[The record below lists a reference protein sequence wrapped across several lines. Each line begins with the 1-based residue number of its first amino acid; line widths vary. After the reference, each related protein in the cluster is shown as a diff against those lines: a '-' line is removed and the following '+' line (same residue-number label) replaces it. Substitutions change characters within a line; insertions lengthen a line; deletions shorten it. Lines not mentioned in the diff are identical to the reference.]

1 MLNDRPEKLLLV
13 IINEMKNIKGLWVL
27 MVLTILA
34 ITGFQ
39 AYWLKTNYDKEN
51 RQLSFRTNV
60 AFRETIR
67 ELQAK
72 KFNFDDEINDSLPAR
87 SKMKIEI
94 EGFPD
99 DPPPIRMQ
107 QKENFVNLV
116 NVLRQRT
123 KTRATDSN
131 SKKENVIIALDQTK
145 SFISTDSTHKQF
157 KFNMQTNRH
166 VDGGFIRLLYGA
178 DSLQDSIRVKEI
190 DSAYR
195 IALKEENLKI
205 PFTIKRLDSLIEVE
219 LPRHE
224 FNKMTVG
231 FAHPVT
237 YELNVSNRFPYIMKK
252 MLSPILFSIFLV
264 GVTILSFVLLY
275 RNMLKQKRLTEL
287 KNDFINNITHE
298 LKTPIATV
306 GVAIEALRNFNAI
319 NDPQRTKEYLD
330 ISQNELQRL
339 SLLVD
344 KVLKLSMFE
353 NKEVQLK
360 YENFS
365 VKNIIEEVIG
375 SMRLQMDKQ
384 GAQCEAITEGKD
396 FIIAADKLHITS
408 VVYNLVDN
416 ALKYSPVSPLIKIL
430 LKDAGDR
437 IVLSVADNGIGI
449 TPEYKDKVFDK
460 FFRVPAGDT
469 HNVKGYGLGLSYVAY
484 IVEKHNGKITVESEP
499 GKGSVFSIT
508 LPKSLNS

>member
-1 MLNDRPEKLLLV
+1 MLNDRPEKLLLFF
-13 IINEMKNIKGLWVL
+13 ISKMKNVKGLWLL
-27 MVLTILA
+27 MVLTILV

-72 KFNFDDEINDSLPAR
+72 KFDFGNEINDSLPTR
-87 SKMKIEI
+87 KTMKIEI

-99 DPPPIRMQ
+99 DPPPMRMR

-116 NVLRQRT
+116 NVLRQKT
-123 KTRATDSN
+123 KPPTNDSN
-131 SKKENVIIALDQTK
+131 SKKENIIIAMDQTN
-145 SFISTDSTHKQF
+145 SFISTDSGHK
-157 KFNMQTNRH
+157 KFNFNVKTNHRM
-166 VDGGFIRLLYGA
+166 DGGFIKLLYGA

-195 IALKEENLKI
+195 IALKEENIKI
-205 PFTIKRLDSLIEVE
+205 PFTINRLDSLIEE
-219 LPRHE
+219 DLPRHE

-231 FAHPVT
+231 FANPVT
-237 YELNVSNRFPYIMKK
+237 YELNVGNRFPYIMKK
-252 MLSPILFSIFLV
+252 MLSPILFSLFLV

-275 RNMLKQKRLTEL
+275 RNMLKQKRLTVL
-287 KNDFINNITHE
+287 KNDFISNITHE

-319 NDPQRTKEYLD
+319 NDPLRTKEYLD

-360 YENFS
+360 YESFN
-365 VKNIIEEVIG
+365 VKNIIDEVTG
-375 SMRLQMDKQ
+375 SMKLQMEKQ
-384 GAQCEAITEGKD
+384 GAVCDVITEGTD
-396 FIIAADKLHITS
+396 FTIAADKLHITS

-416 ALKYSPVSPLIKIL
+416 ALKYSPASPLIKIL
-430 LKDAGDR
+430 LKDDGDK
-437 IVLSVADNGIGI
+437 ITLSVADNGIGI
-449 TPEYKDKVFDK
+449 APEYKDKVFDK

-469 HNVKGYGLGLSYVAY
+469 HNVKGYGLGLSYVSY
-484 IVEKHNGKITVESEP
+484 IIEKHNGKITVESEP
-499 GKGSVFSIT
+499 GKGSTFTIT
-508 LPKSLNS
+508 LPKNVNS

>member
-1 MLNDRPEKLLLV
+1 MTDRKNYFWFLLLK
-13 IINEMKNIKGLWVL
+13 MKNVKGLLVL
-27 MVLTILA
+27 MVLTILV

-72 KFNFDDEINDSLPAR
+72 KFDFGNDINDSLPTR
-87 SKMKIEI
+87 KKMKIEI

-99 DPPPIRMQ
+99 GPPPMRMR

-116 NVLRQRT
+116 NVLRQKT
-123 KTRATDSN
+123 KPLTTDSN
-131 SKKENVIIALDQTK
+131 SKKEKIIIAMDQTN
-145 SFISTDSTHKQF
+145 SFITGDSTHKEF
-157 KFNMQTNRH
+157 KFNMKANHRM
-166 VDGGFIRLLYGA
+166 DEGFVQLLYGA
-178 DSLQDSIRVKEI
+178 DSLQDSLRVKEI
-190 DSAYR
+190 DSAYVMT
-195 IALKEENLKI
+195 LKEESI
-205 PFTIKRLDSLIEVE
+205 QVPFSINRLDTFIESE
-219 LPRHE
+219 ITGHE

-237 YELNVSNRFPYIMKK
+237 YELNVGNRFAYIMKK
-252 MLSPILFSIFLV
+252 MLSPILFSLFLV

-275 RNMLKQKRLTEL
+275 RNMLKQKRLTAL
-287 KNDFINNITHE
+287 KNDFISNITHE

-306 GVAIEALRNFNAI
+306 GVAIEALQNFNAI
-319 NDPQRTKEYLD
+319 NDPIRTKEYLD

-360 YENFS
+360 YESFN
-365 VKNIIEEVIG
+365 VKNIIDEVTG
-375 SMRLQMDKQ
+375 SMKLQMEKQ
-384 GAQCEAITEGKD
+384 GAQCEVLTEGND
-396 FIIAADKLHITS
+396 FTIAADKLHITS

-416 ALKYSPVSPLIKIL
+416 ALKYSPGSSLIKIL
-430 LKDAGDR
+430 LKDDGDR
-437 IVLSVADNGIGI
+437 ITLSVADNGIGI
-449 TPEYKDKVFDK
+449 AQEYKDKVFDK

-484 IVEKHNGKITVESEP
+484 IVEKHNGKIKVESEP

-508 LPKSLNS
+508 LPKSVNL

>member
-1 MLNDRPEKLLLV
+1 MLNDRPEKLLL
-13 IINEMKNIKGLWVL
+13 IYINKMKNIKGLWVL

-34 ITGFQ
+34 ITCFQ

-72 KFNFDDEINDSLPAR
+72 KFDFDDEMLKSLPPNAI
-87 SKMKIEI
+87 KKIEVKNL
-94 EGFPD
+94 PD
-99 DPPPIRMQ
+99 EPHHLGMREREDI
-107 QKENFVNLV
+107 VNMV
-116 NVLRQRT
+116 NVYRERRRISASDTVKRKNIIITMDQT
-123 KTRATDSN
+123 NSFIKTDS
-131 SKKENVIIALDQTK
+131 ARQ
-145 SFISTDSTHKQF
+145 QF
-157 KFNMQTNRH
+157 KFNMKANHRT
-166 VDGGFIRLLYGA
+166 DGEFIKLLYGA

-190 DSAYR
+190 DSSYR
-195 IALKEENLKI
+195 IALKEENIKI
-205 PFTIKRLDSLIEVE
+205 PFTINRLDSLIEE
-219 LPRHE
+219 DLPRHE

-237 YELNVSNRFPYIMKK
+237 YELNVGNRFPYILKK
-252 MLSPILFSIFLV
+252 MISPILFSLFLV

-319 NDPQRTKEYLD
+319 NDPARTKEYLD

-360 YENFS
+360 YES
-365 VKNIIEEVIG
+365 VNVKSIIDEVTG
-375 SMRLQMDKQ
+375 SMKLQIEKQ
-384 GAQCEAITEGKD
+384 GAQCEVLTEGND
-396 FIIAADKLHITS
+396 FTVAADKLHITS

-416 ALKYSPVSPLIKIL
+416 ALKYSPVSPIIKLL
-430 LKDAGDR
+430 LKDGGDR

-449 TPEYKDKVFDK
+449 APEYKDKVFDK

-484 IVEKHNGKITVESEP
+484 IVEKHKGKITVDSEP

>member
-1 MLNDRPEKLLLV
+1 MTDRKNYFWFLLLK
-13 IINEMKNIKGLWVL
+13 MKNVKGLLVL
-27 MVLTILA
+27 MVLTILV

-72 KFNFDDEINDSLPAR
+72 KFDFGNDINDSLPTR
-87 SKMKIEI
+87 KKMKIEI

-99 DPPPIRMQ
+99 GPPPMRMR

-116 NVLRQRT
+116 NVLRQKT
-123 KTRATDSN
+123 KPLTTDSN
-131 SKKENVIIALDQTK
+131 SKKEKIIIAMDQTN
-145 SFISTDSTHKQF
+145 SFITGDSTHKEF
-157 KFNMQTNRH
+157 KFNMKANHRM
-166 VDGGFIRLLYGA
+166 DEGFVQLLYGA
-178 DSLQDSIRVKEI
+178 DSLQDSLRVKEI
-190 DSAYR
+190 DSAYVMT
-195 IALKEENLKI
+195 LKEESI
-205 PFTIKRLDSLIEVE
+205 QVPFSINRLDTFIESE
-219 LPRHE
+219 ITGHE

-237 YELNVSNRFPYIMKK
+237 YELNVGNRFAYNMKK
-252 MLSPILFSIFLV
+252 MLSPILFSLFLV

-275 RNMLKQKRLTEL
+275 RNMLKQKRLTAL
-287 KNDFINNITHE
+287 KNDFISNITHE

-306 GVAIEALRNFNAI
+306 GVAIEALQNFNAI
-319 NDPQRTKEYLD
+319 NDPIRTKEYLD

-360 YENFS
+360 YESFN
-365 VKNIIEEVIG
+365 VKNIIDEVTG
-375 SMRLQMDKQ
+375 SMKLQMEKQ
-384 GAQCEAITEGKD
+384 GAQCEVLTEGND
-396 FIIAADKLHITS
+396 FTIAADKLHITS

-416 ALKYSPVSPLIKIL
+416 ALKYSPGSSLIKIL
-430 LKDAGDR
+430 LKDDGDR
-437 IVLSVADNGIGI
+437 ITLSVADNGIGI
-449 TPEYKDKVFDK
+449 AQEYKDKVFDK

-484 IVEKHNGKITVESEP
+484 IVEKHNGKIKVESEP

-508 LPKSLNS
+508 LPKSVNL

>member
-1 MLNDRPEKLLLV
+1 MQNDSPEKLLLV
-13 IINEMKNIKGLWVL
+13 IINEMKNIKALWVL

-72 KFNFDDEINDSLPAR
+72 KFEFGNEINDSLPAR
-87 SKMKIEI
+87 KKMKIEI
-94 EGFPD
+94 EGFPE
-99 DPPPIRMQ
+99 DPPPVRMM

-116 NVLRQRT
+116 NALRQKT
-123 KTRATDSN
+123 KTSSDSNKGREKIIIATD
-131 SKKENVIIALDQTK
+131 QTN
-145 SFISTDSTHKQF
+145 SFITTDSTRKQF
-157 KFNMQTNRH
+157 NFNIKDDRH
-166 VDGGFIRLLYGA
+166 MGGGFIQLLYGA
-178 DSLQDSIRVKEI
+178 DSLQDSLRVKEI
-190 DSAYR
+190 DSAYF
-195 IALKEENLKI
+195 IALKEESIQI
-205 PFTIKRLDSLIEVE
+205 PFSINRLDTFIESE
-219 LPRHE
+219 TPGHE
-224 FNKMTVG
+224 FNKMTIG

-237 YELNVSNRFPYIMKK
+237 YELNLGNRFPYIMKK
-252 MLSPILFSIFLV
+252 MLSPILFSLFLV

-275 RNMLKQKRLTEL
+275 RNMLKQQRLTAL
-287 KNDFINNITHE
+287 KNDFISNITHE

-319 NDPQRTKEYLD
+319 NDPIRTKEYLD

-360 YENFS
+360 YESFNL
-365 VKNIIEEVIG
+365 KNIIDEVTG
-375 SMRLQMDKQ
+375 SMKLQMEKL
-384 GAQCEAITEGKD
+384 GAECEITTEGNE
-396 FIIAADKLHITS
+396 FTVAADKLHITS
-408 VVYNLVDN
+408 VVYNLLDN
-416 ALKYSPVSPLIKIL
+416 ALKYSPVSPVIKIV
-430 LKDAGDR
+430 LKDAGDH
-437 IVLSVADNGIGI
+437 ITFSVADNGIGI
-449 TPEYKDKVFDK
+449 APEYKDKVFDK

-469 HNVKGYGLGLSYVAY
+469 HNVKGYGLGLSYVSY
-484 IVEKHNGKITVESEP
+484 IVEKHKGKITVESEP
-499 GKGSVFSIT
+499 GKGSTFLIT
-508 LPKSLNS
+508 LPKNLKS

>member
-1 MLNDRPEKLLLV
+1 MTGGKNYFWFLLLK
-13 IINEMKNIKGLWVL
+13 MKNVKGLLVL
-27 MVLTILA
+27 MVLTILV

-60 AFRETIR
+60 SFRETIR

-72 KFNFDDEINDSLPAR
+72 KFDFGNEINDSLPTR
-87 SKMKIEI
+87 KRMKIEI

-99 DPPPIRMQ
+99 DPPPMRMR

-116 NVLRQRT
+116 NVLRQKT
-123 KTRATDSN
+123 KAPTTDSN
-131 SKKENVIIALDQTK
+131 SKKQKIIFAMDQTN
-145 SFISTDSTHKQF
+145 SFITGDSTHKQF
-157 KFNMQTNRH
+157 KFNMNRNH
-166 VDGGFIRLLYGA
+166 RMDAGFVQLLYGA
-178 DSLQDSIRVKEI
+178 DSLQDSLRVKEI
-190 DSAYR
+190 DSAYHM
-195 IALKEENLKI
+195 ALKEESIQI
-205 PFTIKRLDSLIEVE
+205 PFSINRLDTFIEGE
-219 LPRHE
+219 ITGHE

-237 YELNVSNRFPYIMKK
+237 YELTVGNRFPYIMKK
-252 MLSPILFSIFLV
+252 MLSPILFSLFLV

-275 RNMLKQKRLTEL
+275 RNMLKQKRLTAL
-287 KNDFINNITHE
+287 KNDFISNITHE

-306 GVAIEALRNFNAI
+306 GVAIEALQNFNAI
-319 NDPQRTKEYLD
+319 NDPIRTKEYLD

-353 NKEVQLK
+353 NKEVELK
-360 YENFS
+360 YENFN
-365 VKNIIEEVIG
+365 VKNIMDEVTG
-375 SMRLQMDKQ
+375 SMKLQMEKQ
-384 GAQCEAITEGKD
+384 GAQCEVLTEGND
-396 FIIAADKLHITS
+396 FTIAADKLHITS

-437 IVLSVADNGIGI
+437 ITLFVADNGIGI
-449 TPEYKDKVFDK
+449 APEYKKKVFDK

-469 HNVKGYGLGLSYVAY
+469 HNVKGYGLGLSYVSY
-484 IVEKHNGKITVESEP
+484 IVEKHKGKITVESEP
-499 GKGSVFSIT
+499 GKGSVFSMT
-508 LPKSLNS
+508 LPKSVNS

>member
-1 MLNDRPEKLLLV
+1 MTDRKNYFWFLLLK
-13 IINEMKNIKGLWVL
+13 MKNVKGLLVL
-27 MVLTILA
+27 MVLTILV

-72 KFNFDDEINDSLPAR
+72 KFDFGNDINDSLPTR
-87 SKMKIEI
+87 KKMKIEI

-99 DPPPIRMQ
+99 GPPPMRMR

-116 NVLRQRT
+116 NVLRQKT
-123 KTRATDSN
+123 KPLTTDSN
-131 SKKENVIIALDQTK
+131 SKKEKIIIAMDQTN
-145 SFISTDSTHKQF
+145 SFITGDSTHKEF
-157 KFNMQTNRH
+157 KINMKANHRM
-166 VDGGFIRLLYGA
+166 DEGFVQLLYGA
-178 DSLQDSIRVKEI
+178 DSLQDSLRVKEI
-190 DSAYR
+190 DSAYVMT
-195 IALKEENLKI
+195 LKEESI
-205 PFTIKRLDSLIEVE
+205 QVPFSINRLDTFIESE
-219 LPRHE
+219 ITGHE

-237 YELNVSNRFPYIMKK
+237 YELNVGNRFAYIMKK
-252 MLSPILFSIFLV
+252 MLSPILFSLFLV

-275 RNMLKQKRLTEL
+275 RNMLKQKRLTAL
-287 KNDFINNITHE
+287 KNDFISNITHE

-306 GVAIEALRNFNAI
+306 GVAIEALQNFNAI
-319 NDPQRTKEYLD
+319 NDPIRTKEYLD

-360 YENFS
+360 YENFN
-365 VKNIIEEVIG
+365 VKNIIDEVTG
-375 SMRLQMDKQ
+375 SMKLQMEKQ
-384 GAQCEAITEGKD
+384 GAQCEVLTEGND
-396 FIIAADKLHITS
+396 FTIAADKLHITS

-416 ALKYSPVSPLIKIL
+416 ALKYSPGSSLIKIL
-430 LKDAGDR
+430 LKDDGDR
-437 IVLSVADNGIGI
+437 ITLSVADNGIGI
-449 TPEYKDKVFDK
+449 AQEYKDKVFDK

-484 IVEKHNGKITVESEP
+484 IVEKHNGKIKVESEP

-508 LPKSLNS
+508 LPKSVNL

>member
-1 MLNDRPEKLLLV
+1 MA
-13 IINEMKNIKGLWVL
+13 
-27 MVLTILA
+27 LTILA

-72 KFNFDDEINDSLPAR
+72 KFDFGTEINDSLPTR
-87 SKMKIEI
+87 KRMKIEI

-99 DPPPIRMQ
+99 DPPPGRMR
-107 QKENFVNLV
+107 QKENFVNLL
-116 NVLRQRT
+116 NVVRQR
-123 KTRATDSN
+123 KRDSASDSN
-131 SKKENVIIALDQTK
+131 SKKGNIIIAMDQTG

-157 KFNMQTNRH
+157 KFNMKASHRM
-166 VDGGFIRLLYGA
+166 DGEFIKLLYGA

-195 IALKEENLKI
+195 IALKEENINI
-205 PFTIKRLDSLIEVE
+205 PFIINRLDSFIEEE

-237 YELNVSNRFPYIMKK
+237 YELNVGNRFPYIMKK
-252 MLSPILFSIFLV
+252 MLSPILFSLFLV

-319 NDPQRTKEYLD
+319 NDPARTKEYLD

-360 YENFS
+360 YESFN
-365 VKNIIEEVIG
+365 VKNIIDEVTG
-375 SMRLQMDKQ
+375 SMKLQMEKQ
-384 GAQCEAITEGKD
+384 GAQCEVVTEGND
-396 FIIAADKLHITS
+396 FTIAADKLHITS

-416 ALKYSPVSPLIKIL
+416 ALKYSPVSPIIKIL

-437 IVLSVADNGIGI
+437 IVLSVADKGIGI

-484 IVEKHNGKITVESEP
+484 IVEKHKGEITVESEP
-499 GKGSVFSIT
+499 GEGSVFSIT
-508 LPKSLNS
+508 LPKSVNS

>member
-1 MLNDRPEKLLLV
+1 MQNDRPEKLLL
-13 IINEMKNIKGLWVL
+13 IFISKMKNVKGLWIL
-27 MVLTILA
+27 MVLTILV
-34 ITGFQ
+34 ITCFQ

-51 RQLSFRTNV
+51 RQLSFKTNV

-72 KFNFDDEINDSLPAR
+72 KFEFGDEINDSLPTR
-87 SKMKIEI
+87 KKMKIEI

-99 DPPPIRMQ
+99 DLPPARMR

-123 KTRATDSN
+123 KPPATDSN
-131 SKKENVIIALDQTK
+131 SKKENIIITMDQNNSLIT
-145 SFISTDSTHKQF
+145 TDSIHKQF
-157 KFNMQTNRH
+157 KFNMKTNRH
-166 VDGGFIRLLYGA
+166 IDGGFIRLLYGA
-178 DSLQDSIRVKEI
+178 DSLQDSLRVKEI
-190 DSAYR
+190 DSAYGLS
-195 IALKEENLKI
+195 LKEENIQI
-205 PFTIKRLDSLIEVE
+205 PFSIMRLDTFIENE
-219 LPRHE
+219 SPRHE

-237 YELNVSNRFPYIMKK
+237 YELNVGNRFPYIMKK
-252 MLSPILFSIFLV
+252 MLSPILFSLFLV

-275 RNMLKQKRLTEL
+275 RNMLKQKRLTAL
-287 KNDFINNITHE
+287 KNDFISNITHE

-330 ISQNELQRL
+330 ISQSELQRL

-360 YENFS
+360 YENVNAKS
-365 VKNIIEEVIG
+365 IIDEVTG
-375 SMRLQMDKQ
+375 SMKLQMEKQ
-384 GAQCEAITEGKD
+384 GAHCEVLTEGND
-396 FIIAADKLHITS
+396 FTIAADKLHITS

-416 ALKYSPVSPLIKIL
+416 ALKYSPVSPMIKIL

-437 IVLSVADNGIGI
+437 IVLTVADNGIGI
-449 TPEYKDKVFDK
+449 TPEYKNKVFDK

-484 IVEKHNGKITVESEP
+484 IVEKHSGKITVESEP
-499 GKGSVFSIT
+499 GKGSTFLIA
-508 LPKSLNS
+508 LPKNINS

>member
-1 MLNDRPEKLLLV
+1 MTRRKNYFWFLLLK
-13 IINEMKNIKGLWVL
+13 MKNVKGLLVL
-27 MVLTILA
+27 MVLTILV

-60 AFRETIR
+60 TFRETIR

-72 KFNFDDEINDSLPAR
+72 KFDFGNGINDSLPTR
-87 SKMKIEI
+87 KRMKIEI

-99 DPPPIRMQ
+99 DRPPMRMR

-116 NVLRQRT
+116 NVLRQKTKART
-123 KTRATDSN
+123 TDSN
-131 SKKENVIIALDQTK
+131 SKKNIIIAMDQTN
-145 SFISTDSTHKQF
+145 SFISTDSGHKQF
-157 KFNMQTNRH
+157 KFNMNRNH
-166 VDGGFIRLLYGA
+166 RMDEGFVQLLYGA
-178 DSLQDSIRVKEI
+178 DSLQDSLRVKEI
-190 DSAYR
+190 DSAYVMT
-195 IALKEENLKI
+195 LKEENIQI
-205 PFTIKRLDSLIEVE
+205 PFSINRLDTFVE
-219 LPRHE
+219 SEITGHE

-237 YELNVSNRFPYIMKK
+237 YELNVGKRFPYIIKK
-252 MLSPILFSIFLV
+252 MLSPILFSLFLV

-287 KNDFINNITHE
+287 KNDFISNITHE

-306 GVAIEALRNFNAI
+306 SVAIEALQNFNAI
-319 NDPQRTKEYLD
+319 NDPVRTKEYLD

-360 YENFS
+360 YEKFN
-365 VKNIIEEVIG
+365 VKNIIDEVTD
-375 SMRLQMDKQ
+375 SMKLQMEKQ
-384 GAQCEAITEGKD
+384 GAHCEVLTEGND
-396 FIIAADKLHITS
+396 FTTAADKLHITS

-416 ALKYSPVSPLIKIL
+416 ALKYSPTSPLIKIL

-437 IVLSVADNGIGI
+437 ITLSVADNGIGI
-449 TPEYKDKVFDK
+449 APEYKDKVFDK
-460 FFRVPAGDT
+460 FFRVPVGDT
-469 HNVKGYGLGLSYVAY
+469 HNVKGYGLGLSYVSY
-484 IVEKHNGKITVESEP
+484 IIEKHKGKITVESEP
-499 GKGSVFSIT
+499 GKGSVFSII
-508 LPKSLNS
+508 LPKNVNL